1 MLGIRDVVEAM
12 IEKQEEAWKNHDVE
26 GIVDGL
32 TDDGICM
39 LPGMDVAKGKEGI
52 LIHFLYNMTCI
63 VATNILL

>member
-1 MLGIRDVVEAM
+1 MRDGIEAM

-39 LPGMDVAKGKEGI
+39 LPGMDVIKGKEGI
-52 LIHFLYNMTCI
+52 LIYFL
-63 VATNILL
+63 